1 MYIIHMKNESLQLVL
16 QRTKTWMLCKKEK
29 WEGSDKVDDDGG
41 AGDGHASRVAALDV
55 AEAHVDVTP
64 VQRDS

>member
-1 MYIIHMKNESLQLVL
+1 MYIIHMKYESLQLVL
-16 QRTKTWMLCKKEK
+16 QRTWMLCKKEE
-29 WEGSDKVDDDGG
+29 WQGSDKVDDDGG
-41 AGDGHASRVAALDV
+41 AGDGHAPRVAALDV

>member
-1 MYIIHMKNESLQLVL
+1 
-16 QRTKTWMLCKKEK
+16 MLYKKKEWK
-29 WEGSDKVDDDGG
+29 GSDKVDDDGG